1 MSRRKWTEQ
10 ETFDLERLT
19 EDDFTAKYPDRTADS
34 IRHKINELFPD
45 KSYTNFRIEQA
56 AMLQGNAIDAAP
68 RSPVTVKDRPS
79 DEEYE
84 KYFDLLEQAG
94 SARLSL
100 SPTQENTTFS
110 SPDGN
115 LPVAIAFTGDW
126 HCGASGVRYDLLRR
140 DLEIIRDTDGL
151 YAVGMGDWL
160 EGVLTTTKAASAL
173 YSGLF
178 NDGGSQEVYVVK
190 RSSICLGKWL
200 AVLSGNHD
208 EWIYRAAGITRMDQL
223 AAELNA
229 PHFSQGGGT
238 IFANV
243 GDQRYVVGVR
253 HNVSGNSRL
262 NTTNA
267 QRRAFDDWP
276 EWENCDLICVAHLH
290 YNDLHI
296 QPRRGERCIYLRSG
310 TYKTVDG
317 YARDGGF
324 TPEWGVPI
332 AILLPDQRRIIAW
345 RGDDFIAGVNYF
357 SWIRGEYAAGRSPA
371 GNSSDD
377 HSITQQS

>member
-1 MSRRKWTEQ
+1 MASNRKWTVE
-10 ETFDLERLT
+10 ETNDALTMSEEAFLERYTDRKFAGLRQKISDLT
-19 EDDFTAKYPDRTADS
+19 GV
-34 IRHKINELFPD
+34 
-45 KSYTNFRIEQA
+45 SYAEFRASQQRALLEAERIA
-56 AMLQGNAIDAAP
+56 NRMAN
-68 RSPVTVKDRPS
+68 VTVKERPS

-84 KYFDLLEQAG
+84 EFFGLIEQAG
-94 SARLSL
+94 AARLLL
-100 SPTQENTTFS
+100 SPTQESTEFLA
-110 SPDGN
+110 DDER

-126 HCGASGVRYDLLRR
+126 HCGASGVRYDWLRR
-140 DLEIIRDTDGL
+140 DLELIRDTPGL

-178 NDGGSQEVYVVK
+178 NDGGSQEVYVLK
-190 RSSICLGKWL
+190 RSSICKGKWL

-223 AAELNA
+223 AGELDA

-238 IFANV
+238 IFATV
-243 GDQRYVVGVR
+243 GGQRYVIGVR
-253 HNVSGNSRL
+253 HNVTGNSRL

-296 QPRRGERCIYLRSG
+296 QPRRGGRCVYLRSG
-310 TYKTVDG
+310 TYKVADG
-317 YARDGGF
+317 YARDHGF
-324 TPEWGVPI
+324 TPEWGVPL
-332 AILLPDQRRIIAW
+332 AILLPDRKRIIAW
-345 RGDDFIAGVNYF
+345 RGDDFLDALSYF
-357 SWIRGEYAAGRSPA
+357 GWLRAEYAAGRYGSA
-371 GNSSDD
+371 DAEVLKD
-377 HSITQQS
+377 